1 MIMRLKVSTLFVSL
15 AIAVL
20 FGVTP
25 AQAQNPG
32 PPEGIY
38 AYGASPTAIMVLWGS
53 PANVPDGFHLYR
65 NNQLGANLAPNAGN
79 FLDTKLSVNS
89 SYTYRVCSFYGS
101 DEYCTPDITASTA
114 AAGGGSGDYAPPTV
128 TGVVATSN
136 SLTFSWSAT
145 PNYNFYQVRVAP
157 KGQGDTQVTLSQS
170 GHSGSFPYQ
179 QLNPSSQYTFKVQGC
194 FSQLFNST
202 CSTWTQ
208 VEASTKAAP
217 PSPPANFRATPIS
230 WTQIN
235 LSWKPM
241 PGVIRYQMS
250 RIPGPLPWGNSIQPN
265 AVSVLDASLNPAIT
279 YSYTLCVTTGG
290 GTACASAT
298 ATPLAPPPAPPP
310 LLLLAPINVSASGEL
325 ANQAAV
331 FWAMDRNSRA
341 PAFFE
346 VDHRV
351 GIAPNL
357 DTGASPWVPMTG
369 DLPPSTYS
377 FSGGSFPPLNGPLH
391 HMFRVCAVDQWSR
404 ACSGAVLEKPFKFP
418 QNIVIK

>member
-1 MIMRLKVSTLFVSL
+1 MITKLKIPALLVSL
-15 AIAVL
+15 ACAL
-20 FGVTP
+20 FFGVTP
-25 AQAQNPG
+25 VQAQNPG

-38 AYGASPTAIMVLWGS
+38 AYAAGTTAIMVLWGS
-53 PANVPDGFHLYR
+53 PANAPDGFHVYR
-65 NNQLGANLAPNAGN
+65 NNQLAANLAYNAGN
-79 FLDTKLSVNS
+79 FLDNRLSVNT
-89 SYTYRVCSFYGS
+89 SYTYRVCSFYGG
-101 DEYCTPDITASTA
+101 DEYCTPDVTATTGA
-114 AAGGGSGDYAPPTV
+114 TGGGSGDYAPPTV
-128 TGVVATSN
+128 TGVVATSS
-136 SLTFSWSAT
+136 SLTFSWQAT

-217 PSPPANFRATPIS
+217 PAPPANFRAIPFS

-235 LSWKPM
+235 LSWNAV
-241 PGVIRYQMS
+241 PGVIAYRMS
-250 RIPGPLPWGNSIQPN
+250 RTPGPLPWGNSLTPTTVGVQ
-265 AVSVLDASLNPAIT
+265 DASLNPAIT
-279 YSYTLCVTTGG
+279 YTYTLCATTGG
-290 GTACASAT
+290 GTACANASA
-298 ATPLAPPPAPPP
+298 APLPPPPAPPP
-310 LLLLAPINVSASGEL
+310 LLLLAPINVTANGEL

-331 FWAMDRNSRA
+331 FWAMDRNSRV

-351 GIAPNL
+351 GIAPNT
-357 DTGASPWVPMTG
+357 DVGASPWVPATG
-369 DLPPSTYS
+369 NLPPSAHD
-377 FSGGSFPPLNGPLH
+377 FAGGSFPPLNGPLH
-391 HMFRVCAVDQWSR
+391 HMFRVCAVDQWNR